1 MLNMM
6 KKKSSNHK
14 IFNTLIKIFNSI
26 FGYTDYEKDK
36 ISNKL
41 NNIKYSE
48 ETDYTKNLKKYFDL
62 NTGVNNDN

>member
-1 MLNMM
+1 MM
-6 KKKSSNHK
+6 KKKLSNHK
-14 IFNTLIKIFNSI
+14 IFNILVNIFNSI
-26 FGYTDYEKDK
+26 FGYTNCEKDK

-48 ETDYTKNLKKYFDL
+48 ETDYTKNLKNYFDL

>member
-1 MLNMM
+1 M
-6 KKKSSNHK
+6 
-14 IFNTLIKIFNSI
+14 FNILVKIFNSI

-36 ISNKL
+36 NSNKL

-48 ETDYTKNLKKYFDL
+48 ETDYTKNLKNYFDL

>member
-14 IFNTLIKIFNSI
+14 IVNILIKIFNSI
-26 FGYTDYEKDK
+26 FGYTDCEKDK
-36 ISNKL
+36 IGNKL

>member
-1 MLNMM
+1 MM

-14 IFNTLIKIFNSI
+14 IFNILIKIFNSI

-36 ISNKL
+36 IGNKL

-48 ETDYTKNLKKYFDL
+48 ETDYTD
-62 NTGVNNDN
+62 

>member
-14 IFNTLIKIFNSI
+14 IFNILVNIFNSI

-36 ISNKL
+36 NSNKL

-48 ETDYTKNLKKYFDL
+48 ETDYTKNLKNYFDL

>member
-6 KKKSSNHK
+6 KKKSLNHK
-14 IFNTLIKIFNSI
+14 IFNILNKLFNSI
-26 FGYTDYEKDK
+26 FGYTDCEKDK

-48 ETDYTKNLKKYFDL
+48 ETDYTKNLKNYFDL

>member
-14 IFNTLIKIFNSI
+14 LFNILIKIFNSI

>member
-14 IFNTLIKIFNSI
+14 IFNIWIKIFNSI
-26 FGYTDYEKDK
+26 FGYTDCEKDK
-36 ISNKL
+36 IGNKL

-48 ETDYTKNLKKYFDL
+48 ETDYTKNLKNYFDL

>member
-6 KKKSSNHK
+6 KKKTSNHK
-14 IFNTLIKIFNSI
+14 IFNILIKIFNSI

-41 NNIKYSE
+41 NNIKYAE